1 MKISNNALNFLLAQ
15 YRAIFKRA
23 YVKGIASAV
32 LLTAGLAMGQ
42 AQADQVIDIAT
53 INDITDDIFEIDG
66 DATTGN
72 NQLALQVSSGD
83 TLGKD
88 LNITVGDKIHRIQT
102 ATSATDGSTVI
113 LDAKNHN
120 ITISDDDVTDGAFAF
135 GSTAA
140 KSKLQIKDLGT
151 LTIDGAKVN
160 LTTPNSTQNSGSNQ
174 VGVDVGANNVI
185 ITNGALVNLNNNTE
199 SSGNRANTILRGL
212 NIEISG
218 ADTVV
223 NVGNTDLTGS
233 TSTKNTK
240 SVLGWQQFKAEDGT
254 VDYAGSNTKITD
266 ATLNLTGIQVEGSFG
281 NDSYHPGYTAR
292 VAGKSFTAALCL
304 RSMRRP

>member
-42 AQADQVIDIAT
+42 AQADQVTDIAT

-174 VGVDVGANNVI
+174 VGVDVGAKAAIYEIMGDLAQQGYAIVMI
-185 ITNGALVNLNNNTE
+185 
-199 SSGNRANTILRGL
+199 SSEMPEILGMCDRVFVMCDGRVTGELDRKEASQELILELAMSKSRAG
-212 NIEISG
+212 
-218 ADTVV
+218 
-223 NVGNTDLTGS
+223 
-233 TSTKNTK
+233 
-240 SVLGWQQFKAEDGT
+240 Q
-254 VDYAGSNTKITD
+254 
-266 ATLNLTGIQVEGSFG
+266 
-281 NDSYHPGYTAR
+281 TA
-292 VAGKSFTAALCL
+292 
-304 RSMRRP
+304 